1 MISCTLP
8 YIIEGF
14 IVAHWHK
21 CSMYFAGICT
31 SMAHVCHPS
40 GHWLI
45 PQFNPASSPFR
56 HSVSCSNCI
65 SRMIFFFQFSDI
77 SFIFPLLLYAFPIP
91 LCLFRQIISHF
102 LQFFTFRSIHLFYF
116 YVYAYFINNYWLFY
130 FFAFQK
136 LSSFQ
141 VSPSN
146 PHSKSPPFWFY
157 EGVCPPMHPLPPYCS
172 KFS

>member
-45 PQFNPASSPFR
+45 PQFNPPSSPFKTFL
-56 HSVSCSNCI
+56 SCSICN

-77 SFIFPLLLYAFPIP
+77 SFIFPLFLYAFPIP
-91 LCLFRQIISHF
+91 LCLFSQIISHF

-116 YVYAYFINNYWLFY
+116 YVYACFINDYCLLY
-130 FFAFQK
+130 IFAFQK

-146 PHSKSPPFWFY
+146 PHSTIPSLLILWGCMPTHPPTL
-157 EGVCPPMHPLPPYCS
+157 LP
-172 KFS
+172 

>member
-8 YIIEGF
+8 YSIEGF

-45 PQFNPASSPFR
+45 PQFNPPSSPFKTFL
-56 HSVSCSNCI
+56 SCSICN
-65 SRMIFFFQFSDI
+65 SRMIFFFQYSDI
-77 SFIFPLLLYAFPIP
+77 SFIFPLFLYASPIP
-91 LCLFRQIISHF
+91 LCLFSQIIFHF
-102 LQFFTFRSIHLFYF
+102 LQIFTLNLFIYF
-116 YVYAYFINNYWLFY
+116 ISMHVLLIIIAYFNSLY
-130 FFAFQK
+130 FK
-136 LSSFQ
+136 CY
-141 VSPSN
+141 
-146 PHSKSPPFWFY
+146 PHSKFPLQTSTSQFPPFWFY
-157 EGVCPPMHPLPPYCS
+157 EGVCPPILHPYCS